1 MSLSTEKLEHLLE
14 PSVLDLGYD
23 LVEVELVKEHQK
35 WILRVYIDKEGGV
48 SLDDCEKVSRHLDHI
63 LDEHDPIPHSY
74 VLEVSSPGA
83 ERPLNK
89 KKDFVNFVGRKVLVR
104 TYVKIKGQKNFK
116 GKLLGL
122 EEDQVVLEPVDSEEI
137 MMIPLDKISK
147 ANLVLE
153 F

>member
-1 MSLSTEKLEHLLE
+1 VSLSTEKLENLLE

-63 LDEHDPIPHSY
+63 LDEHDPIPQSY

-83 ERPLNK
+83 ERPLSK

-104 TYVKIKGQKNFK
+104 TYVKINGQKNFK
-116 GKLLGL
+116 GRLLGL
-122 EEDQVVLEPVDSEEI
+122 EADQVVLEPVDSEKV